1 MLHRFWKPSWLEN
14 PSKMRPRIDPRGN
27 RCRHRFWHR
36 FVIAFWWK
44 LGATA
49 HCRHSKNLEK
59 PIVQLKVFG
68 ISAILSWCLV
78 GRIFW
83 WMFDDLPTQ
92 KPIICLSK
100 NQWKIYLKINQPLD
114 AISDRYL
121 VDFGQIFEAKLDP
134 SWIKIQRKNELKI
147 HWFFDHCF
155 DRNFI
160 HLGRIFGPTWRQI
173 GFLNFLGDVFRGV
186 VMPLGAKMAS
196 RTPRECPKEQFW
208 TTLHRFFFDFWSMLG
223 WFFVDDLS

>member
-1 MLHRFWKPSWLEN
+1 MSCWPHFLMDVWRS
-14 PSKMRPRIDPRGN
+14 SDPKTYYL
-27 RCRHRFWHR
+27 F
-36 FVIAFWWK
+36 I
-44 LGATA
+44 
-49 HCRHSKNLEK
+49 
-59 PIVQLKVFG
+59 
-68 ISAILSWCLV
+68 
-78 GRIFW
+78 
-83 WMFDDLPTQ
+83 Q
-92 KPIICLSK
+92 KSM
-100 NQWKIYLKINQPLD
+100 KIYLKINQPLD
-114 AISDRYL
+114 AILDRYL

-186 VMPLGAKMAS
+186 LMPLGAKMAS

-208 TTLHRFFFDFWSMLG
+208 TNVHRFFFDFWSMFG
-223 WFFVDDLS
+223 WFFCWWFELVVSLNFGWFLVKLSLMFHWFSWTFCWFFGLLDCQVAGLLLASCYHVPKQWRGCACALDKSWKFEGRGDGSEE